1 MREKKGSCGSTF
13 LGELNDG
20 SLGWIPSKERH
31 QGRNE
36 IQSRTAAAVIAVI
49 AAAAAG
55 VIIVVDAATKKSKFE
70 LEDRRAKLTRVM
82 WRSV

>member
-1 MREKKGSCGSTF
+1 LDPFKRKTPE
-13 LGELNDG
+13 
-20 SLGWIPSKERH
+20 
-31 QGRNE
+31 RNE

-70 LEDRRAKLTRVM
+70 LEDRRAKLTRVT

>member
-31 QGRNE
+31 QKE
-36 IQSRTAAAVIAVI
+36 
-49 AAAAAG
+49 
-55 VIIVVDAATKKSKFE
+55 TKF
-70 LEDRRAKLTRVM
+70 RVEQQQQ
-82 WRSV
+82 